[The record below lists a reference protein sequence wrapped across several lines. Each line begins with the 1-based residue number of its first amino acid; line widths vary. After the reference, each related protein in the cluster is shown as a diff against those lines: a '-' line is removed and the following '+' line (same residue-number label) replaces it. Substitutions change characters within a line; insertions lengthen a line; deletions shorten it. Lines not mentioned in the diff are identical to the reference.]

1 MGKPHKMT
9 TMLPF
14 LRGIPMDECPCIIP
28 DENFNC
34 IDCGKPIKV
43 AEVDP
48 PNLGD
53 IAGIVKLIDATAKSY
68 VQLIRENTDPKNPS
82 LPRLRLVGGRMVRIP
97 HKMLYKDLLGP
108 SYLAAKSLGY
118 RGTFERWGELV
129 WEATP
134 TPAAKNL

>member
-28 DENFNC
+28 DENYNC
-34 IDCGKPIKV
+34 IDCGKPIHV

-48 PNLGD
+48 PDLGD
-53 IAGIVKLIDATAKSY
+53 IGGIVRLINATAKTY
-68 VQLIRENTDPKNPS
+68 AQLLRENTDPKNPS
-82 LPRLRLVGGRMVRIP
+82 QPRLRMVGGRMLRIP
-97 HKMLYKDLLGP
+97 HKMLYRDLLGP
-108 SYLAAKSLGY
+108 SYGAAKALGY
-118 RGTFERWGELV
+118 RGTFERWGEII

-134 TPAAKNL
+134 SPATKIP